1 MQFRALPQITEVV
14 NLVKVEG
21 TLEELR
27 ELFVEGAKKEA
38 RKQAVKAGGEVVKST
53 VKRAK
58 SAWQK
63 FMANPKKQIR
73 FKSGKRKGRLD
84 LKRMAAA
91 YRREQR
97 SKGRK

>member
-1 MQFRALPQITEVV
+1 M
-14 NLVKVEG
+14 VKVEG
-21 TLEELR
+21 TLAELR

-38 RKQAVKAGGEVVKST
+38 RKTARKAGAKVVKSA
-53 VKRAK
+53 VKRTK

-73 FKSGKRKGRLD
+73 FKTGKRKGRLD

-91 YRREQR
+91 YKREQR
-97 SKGRK
+97 KSRK

>member
-1 MQFRALPQITEVV
+1 MFY
-14 NLVKVEG
+14 LVKVEG

-27 ELFVEGAKKEA
+27 ALFVEGAKKEA
-38 RKQAVKAGGEVVKST
+38 RALATKAGKNVVKSAA
-53 VKRAK
+53 KRTK

-73 FKSGKRKGRLD
+73 FKTGKRKGRLD

-97 SKGRK
+97 KGKR